1 MSLAPISTP
10 KARRGDRPATSTF
23 IGSSR
28 PGWSRYEPSMEL
40 MIFPIAAVLCVV
52 AAIAFRILGTNI
64 GYKLFFA
71 ALAFVL
77 LLKGMG

>member
-1 MSLAPISTP
+1 
-10 KARRGDRPATSTF
+10 
-23 IGSSR
+23 
-28 PGWSRYEPSMEL
+28 MEL

-64 GYKLFFA
+64 GYKIFFA
-71 ALAFVL
+71 VLAFVL